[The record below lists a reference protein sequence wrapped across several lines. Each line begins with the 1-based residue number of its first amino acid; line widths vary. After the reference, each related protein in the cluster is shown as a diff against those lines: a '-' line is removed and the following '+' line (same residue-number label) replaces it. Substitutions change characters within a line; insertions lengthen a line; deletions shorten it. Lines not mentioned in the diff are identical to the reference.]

1 MSIEEND
8 FAGVREVHALQLHVD
23 APVKTASIKVK
34 LAEGAFCPTAASPGS
49 AGYDL
54 YAMEDATIYS
64 ANAGALFGLS
74 PTALGL
80 VTIVAFDTGVSL
92 ELPNNLIAMV
102 YARSGLGTKGIS
114 LPNGVGVIDSDY
126 RGTIK
131 VVLQNN
137 SPAAYTVRRG
147 DRIAQLVITERFKV
161 NFDVV
166 DELSPTERGEGGLG
180 HSGK

>member
-1 MSIEEND
+1 MSIEENG
-8 FAGVREVHALQLHVD
+8 FVVGEVHPLQLHME
-23 APVKTASIKVK
+23 APVKTTSIKVK
-34 LAEGAFCPTAASPGS
+34 LDEGAIVPTASSSGS

-54 YAMEDATIYS
+54 YAGEGATICTNSTGAAFGFSTAQLGMPS
-64 ANAGALFGLS
+64 AIS
-74 PTALGL
+74 
-80 VTIVAFDTGVSL
+80 FDTGVSL

-102 YARSGLGTKGIS
+102 YARSGMGAKGIA
-114 LPNGVGVIDSDY
+114 LANGVGVIDSDY

-137 SPAAYTVRRG
+137 SVSPYTVKKG

-161 NFDVV
+161 NFEIV
-166 DELSPTERGEGGLG
+166 DELDSTERGDGGFG

>member
-1 MSIEEND
+1 MSIEESG
-8 FAGVREVHALQLHVD
+8 FVGVREVHALQIPVS
-23 APVKTASIKVK
+23 APVKTTNIKVK

-54 YAMEDATIYS
+54 YATEDVTIYS
-64 ANAGALFGLS
+64 ANDKALFGLS
-74 PTALGL
+74 STASWL

-92 ELPNNLIAMV
+92 ELPDNLIAMV

-131 VVLQNN
+131 VVLQNS
-137 SPAAYTVRRG
+137 SPTPYTVRRG

>member
-1 MSIEEND
+1 MSIEENG
-8 FAGVREVHALQLHVD
+8 FVAEEVHALQLRVAD
-23 APVKTASIKVK
+23 PVKTANIKVK
-34 LAEGAFCPTAASPGS
+34 LAEGALCPTAASSGS

-54 YAMEDATIYS
+54 YAREDAIIYS
-64 ANAGALFGLS
+64 NNNASLFELS

-80 VTIVAFDTGVSL
+80 VTIVTFDTGVSL

-102 YARSGLGTKGIS
+102 YARSGLGAKGVS
-114 LPNGVGVIDSDY
+114 LVNGVGVIDSDY

-137 SPAAYTVRRG
+137 SVSPYTVRSG
-147 DRIAQLVITERFKV
+147 DRIAQLVITERFQA
-161 NFDVV
+161 NFEVV
-166 DELSPTERGEGGLG
+166 DELDSTERGEGGFG

>member
-1 MSIEEND
+1 MSIEENG
-8 FAGVREVHALQLHVD
+8 FAEDVGTLQLRVA
-23 APVKTASIKVK
+23 APVKTANIKVK
-34 LAEGAFCPTAASPGS
+34 LAEGALCPTAASSGS

-54 YAMEDATIYS
+54 YAREDATIYS
-64 ANAGALFGLS
+64 TDTSALFGFS

-80 VTIVAFDTGVSL
+80 ATIATFDTGVSL

-114 LPNGVGVIDSDY
+114 LANGVGIIDSDY
-126 RGTIK
+126 RGPIK

-137 SPAAYTVRRG
+137 SASPYTVRSG
-147 DRIAQLVITERFKV
+147 DRIAQLVITERFQA
-161 NFDVV
+161 NFEVV
-166 DELSPTERGEGGLG
+166 DELDSTERGEGGFG